1 MELKQKHQIWI
12 HSLQLEQLL
21 PYLYSAIVTLIPSY
35 FPFTSVYFE
44 TAAIII
50 TLILIGRLLE
60 TRTKEKASDAVR
72 KLLDLQPKMAK
83 SYKESRRVE
92 EVKKKLRFQ

>member
-1 MELKQKHQIWI
+1 MDTLIAI
-12 HSLQLEQLL
+12 GTTAA
-21 PYLYSAIVTLIPSY
+21 YLYSAIVTIAPGY
-35 FPFTSVYFE
+35 FPFKSVYFE

-72 KLLDLQPKMAK
+72 KLLRPSTKDGQG
-83 SYKESRRVE
+83 YKRRERRSRN
-92 EVKKKLRFQ
+92 